1 MIKNH
6 QKTFTFLN
14 KEMAVYVTE
23 QASQPGQLFFI
34 CMTGSHEQSQ
44 LADFCTFVAL
54 KFSGSLKDRH

>member
-1 MIKNH
+1 
-6 QKTFTFLN
+6 
-14 KEMAVYVTE
+14 MAIYVTE